1 MIATNQK
8 TDTLTLNNQEDIG
21 FRFEKRALRKLPSEG
36 LHLLFYPRATDLEL
50 LHKQYQ
56 GLVRQAQQ
64 RTWAPRLDYESF
76 CYPSTEINKG
86 F

>member
-56 GLVRQAQQ
+56 GLVRQTQQ
-64 RTWAPRLDYESF
+64 RTWEPRLDYESF
-76 CYPSTEINKG
+76 YYPSTEINKG
-86 F
+86 C

>member
-1 MIATNQK
+1 
-8 TDTLTLNNQEDIG
+8 
-21 FRFEKRALRKLPSEG
+21 
-36 LHLLFYPRATDLEL
+36 LLFYPRATDLEL

-56 GLVRQAQQ
+56 GLVRQTQQ
-64 RTWAPRLDYESF
+64 RTWEPRLDYESF